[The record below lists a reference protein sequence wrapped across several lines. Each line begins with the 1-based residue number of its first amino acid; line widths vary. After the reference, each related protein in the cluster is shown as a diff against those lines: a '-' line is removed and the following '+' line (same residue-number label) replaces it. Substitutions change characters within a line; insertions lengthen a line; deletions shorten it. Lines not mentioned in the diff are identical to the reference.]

1 MITIIIDPKTDRT
14 VIYLALCIM
23 YHYFSG
29 ILTRS
34 ILKHANQNNFDHHRK
49 GAKWQEKNEARK
61 TSTKQMNNMV
71 VVTSQKKSKALK
83 YYYHEE

>member
-1 MITIIIDPKTDRT
+1 MSTSSGACHVSRHVFFKPWINILLMITIIIDPKTDRT

-29 ILTRS
+29 ILIRS

-49 GAKWQEKNEARK
+49 GAK
-61 TSTKQMNNMV
+61 
-71 VVTSQKKSKALK
+71 
-83 YYYHEE
+83 